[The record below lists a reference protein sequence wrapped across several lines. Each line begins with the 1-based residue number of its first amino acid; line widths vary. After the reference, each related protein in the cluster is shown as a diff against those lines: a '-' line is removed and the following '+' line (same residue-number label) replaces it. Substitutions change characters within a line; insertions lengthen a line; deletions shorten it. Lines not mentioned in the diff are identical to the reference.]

1 MNINLRNKK
10 PPIYNRK
17 YQISNELADLDP
29 IIAKILSARGVT
41 KEEHFCY
48 RLKSLAP
55 ISSLENINDAVD
67 LLIKHKEHKIVVVGD
82 FDVDGA
88 TSVALLL
95 RCLKDFGFN
104 NLDYIVPNRFDDGY
118 GLTIGVVNEAARLE
132 PKLIITVDNGI
143 SSLKGVDKARN
154 LGIEVLVTDHHLP
167 GDELPKANVILNP
180 NLKESTFVSPNLA
193 GVGVAFYLLAGL
205 GRVLESQGLKNAAR
219 TPLRYLDLVA
229 LGTVADVVK
238 LDFNNRVLVYQ
249 GLQAIKKK
257 SCVVGILAL
266 LEKSGKD
273 YKKITSADLGF
284 SIGPKI
290 NAAGRLDDISTG
302 IECLITDDINTAKK
316 YTDNLLK
323 TNEKRRN
330 IEAKMHQEAF
340 DYINQIDNKNMPS
353 CLCIY
358 NKNWHQ
364 GVVGLVASRLK
375 EYCNRPVIAFA
386 DDNDG
391 ILKGSARSIH
401 GVHIRDLLEAI
412 SANHFGLI
420 EKFGGHSM
428 AAGLS
433 LKMENFAEFKL
444 YASKY
449 LQKLYPSADFSG
461 AIYTDGEI
469 SPEKLNLEFAK
480 MIQKFGPWGAGFE
493 IPLFHGKFHLLD
505 QRVVGENHLKM
516 QVKPIKG
523 ETQIDAIAF
532 NQERIISRDPLE
544 LIYRLEVNEFRGEVT
559 EQLLVENIYS
569 N

>member
-1 MNINLRNKK
+1 MDINLGNKK
-10 PPIYNRK
+10 PPIYDRK
-17 YQISNELADLDP
+17 YQISSELAGLDP
-29 IIAKILSARGVT
+29 AIAKILSARGVT

-67 LLIKHKEHKIVVVGD
+67 LLIKNKEQQIVIVGD
-82 FDVDGA
+82 FDADGA
-88 TSVALLL
+88 TSVALLM
-95 RCLKDFGFN
+95 RCLEDFGFN
-104 NLDYIVPNRFDDGY
+104 NLHYIVPNRLDDGY
-118 GLTIGVVNEAARLE
+118 GLTLSVVNEAAKLE

-143 SSLKGVDKARN
+143 SSFQGIEKARN

-167 GDELPKANVILNP
+167 GDKLPKANVILNP
-180 NLKESTFVSPNLA
+180 NLKGSAFLSPNLA

-205 GRVLESQGLKNAAR
+205 GRELEDRGLKDASR
-219 TPLRYLDLVA
+219 FPLRYMDLVA

-249 GLQAIKKK
+249 GLKAIKKK
-257 SCVVGILAL
+257 SCVAGILAL

-273 YKKITSADLGF
+273 YRKITSVDLGF
-284 SIGPKI
+284 FVGPKI

-302 IECLITDDINTAKK
+302 IECLITDDINLAKK
-316 YTDNLLK
+316 YADNLLRINK
-323 TNEKRRN
+323 KRRN
-330 IEAKMHQEAF
+330 IETRMRQEAF
-340 DYINQIDNKNMPS
+340 DYINQIDSKNLPS

-364 GVVGLVASRLK
+364 GVVGLVASKLK

-391 ILKGSARSIH
+391 VLKGSARSIH
-401 GVHIRDLLEAI
+401 GIHIRDLLERI
-412 SANHFGLI
+412 SVNHVGLI

-433 LKMENFAEFKL
+433 LKKENFEEFKL
-444 YASKY
+444 CASKY

-469 SPEKLNLEFAK
+469 APEKLNLEFAK

-493 IPLFHGKFHLLD
+493 IPLFHGKFHLLE
-505 QRVVGENHLKM
+505 QKVVGGKHLKM
-516 QVKPIKG
+516 QVKPLEG
-523 ETQIDAIAF
+523 ELQIDAIAF

-544 LIYRLEVNEFRGEVT
+544 LVYKLEVNEFRGKVT
-559 EQLLVENIYS
+559 EQLLVENIYY